1 MSWAART
8 VIDRETYERFIRDL
22 GLYVR
27 EQAIAAKQQCDDARN
42 GSEQKSISFGRAVA

>member
-1 MSWAART
+1 M
-8 VIDRETYERFIRDL
+8 IDRETYERFIRDL

-27 EQAIAAKQQCDDARN
+27 EQAIAAKQQRDDARK